1 MMANKNLKCHTK
13 KLEDIYLVNKVKKTI
28 MRIKK
33 NFVLRDVVGKK
44 AIFCVGIKAI
54 DFRKIITLNESGEWV
69 WQEAQ
74 AQGDFTAESLTVRVC
89 EEYDVTAE
97 VAQSYVTDFLEQ
109 LDKEGM
115 IEK

>member
-1 MMANKNLKCHTK
+1 MVLAAPHQKVFISNLQ
-13 KLEDIYLVNKVKKTI
+13 TI

-69 WQEAQ
+69 WQEAK
-74 AQGDFTAESLTVRVC
+74 AQGDFTAESLTARVC

>member
-1 MMANKNLKCHTK
+1 MLREVCGEN
-13 KLEDIYLVNKVKKTI
+13 VI
-28 MRIKK
+28 MCEG
-33 NFVLRDVVGKK
+33 L
-44 AIFCVGIKAI
+44 KAI
-54 DFRKIITLNESGEWV
+54 DFRKLLALNETSAWI
-69 WQEAQ
+69 WKEAQ
-74 AQGDFTAESLTVRVC
+74 AQGDFTVESLTERLC